1 MFVRPG
7 VVFATPQEKH
17 IYLFGADSGAFPV
30 TLIVGKIDVE
40 AQVNGVLGA
49 AQKIEFYKDGTLQ
62 FTDTEAP
69 YIWTWNKLSCFKHTI
84 KIIAYYDMI
93 TSTSNQISVL
103 KIF

>member
-49 AQKIEFYKDGTLQ
+49 AVHYNSLI
-62 FTDTEAP
+62 P
-69 YIWTWNKLSCFKHTI
+69 KHRI
-84 KIIAYYDMI
+84 FGHGINSHA
-93 TSTSNQISVL
+93 SNIR
-103 KIF
+103 